1 MAEVQTVAIIRGFSN
16 EDGGDDFAMSFDAV
30 IRESHSLK
38 STVTS
43 HPVATGVSIADHMYD
58 EPDRLSIDAAVSDIP
73 SWSALNSQNP
83 DLDDWASTSR
93 SRSQEAFYRLDQLRR
108 RHEPFKVQ
116 TGLRLYRNMVITDLQ
131 TEQDK
136 GTAAIL
142 SFKAELTEVKI
153 VETRTVTYQP
163 RKAGKTKRQADA
175 VADAGK
181 KESPKPKDEA
191 AAIVMLEK
199 TKSDAASLVDKL
211 LGKDTVKQFGNVN
224 VRAVSGAERM
234 PP

>member
-1 MAEVQTVAIIRGFSN
+1 MTEVQTVTIIRGFSN

-30 IRESHSLK
+30 IREAHSLK
-38 STVTS
+38 STVTN

-58 EPDRLSIDAAVSDIP
+58 EPDRLTIDAAVSDVP
-73 SWSALNSQNP
+73 SWAALNSGNL

-108 RHEPFKVQ
+108 QHEPFKVQ

-131 TEQDK
+131 AEQDK

-153 VETRTVTYQP
+153 VETRTVTYPP
-163 RKAGKTKRQADA
+163 RKAGKPKRQAVA
-175 VADAGK
+175 VADHGK
-181 KESPKPKDEA
+181 KESPKPTDETA
-191 AAIVMLEK
+191 ANAMLERSR
-199 TKSDAASLVDKL
+199 SDAATLVDKL
-211 LGKDTVKQFGNVN
+211 FGRDTTKQFPAVN
-224 VRAVSGAERM
+224 KSVNLSGLQGA
-234 PP
+234 P